1 MIMDTKWKRLFDDP
15 GKNYGISQADM
26 YQMYAYSKKY
36 QDKETGECPEVW
48 LLYPDNPDMKGRKD
62 IQFKSGDGT
71 TVQVRLIDLKDI
83 EADLLKLNEELGEG
97 HGKVSS
103 ID

>member
-1 MIMDTKWKRLFDDP
+1 MDTKWKKLFDDP

-48 LLYPDNPDMKGRKD
+48 LLYPNNSDMKGRKD
-62 IQFKSGDGT
+62 IQFKLGDGT
-71 TVQVRLIDLKDI
+71 TVQVRFIDLKDI

-97 HGKVSS
+97 YGKVSS